1 MLAKKTAALTFAT
14 ALALSVLA
22 PSATATTTTSVAS
35 APTANQLKVTKVG
48 TDAMGSDTFTNRN
61 REYVTFK
68 NVSDGPLDIANVVV
82 EDNWAHNRTLMS
94 GPSTHTCNTYKIT
107 DLPGTGVNTEIL
119 VGEYVTVFNGS
130 GDNVKVNGNEYRL
143 FANSDTDCGTLGHFY
158 NNDNDTVWVTSA
170 DGATTYGSKSW
181 DWGGGYFV
189 RSWPVI

>member
-22 PSATATTTTSVAS
+22 PAATATATAAVP
-35 APTANQLKVTKVG
+35 PTAGQLRVVKVG

-68 NVSDGPLDIANVVV
+68 NVSGVTLDIANVVV
-82 EDNWAHNRTLMS
+82 EDNWAHNRTLAP
-94 GPSTHTCNTYKIT
+94 GVPTHTCNTYKIT
-107 DLPGTGVNTEIL
+107 NLPDNPTTDIAN
-119 VGEYVTVFNGS
+119 GEYVTVFNGY
-130 GDNVKVNGNEYRL
+130 GTDVKVGTEYRL

-170 DGATTYGSKSW
+170 DGVTEYGKKSW

>member
-1 MLAKKTAALTFAT
+1 MLAKNTAALTFAT

-22 PSATATTTTSVAS
+22 PSATATA
-35 APTANQLKVTKVG
+35 TAAVPPAADKLRVVKVG

-107 DLPGTGVNTEIL
+107 DLPDNPTTDIAMNET
-119 VGEYVTVFNGS
+119 VTVFNGA
-130 GDNVKVNGNEYRL
+130 GTNVKVGTEYRL

>member
-107 DLPGTGVNTEIL
+107 DLPDNPTTDIAMNET
-119 VGEYVTVFNGS
+119 VTVFNGA
-130 GDNVKVNGNEYRL
+130 GTNVKVGTEYRL

-158 NNDNDTVWVTSA
+158 NNDNDTAWVTKV
-170 DGATTYGSKSW
+170 DGTPITKRSW

-189 RSWPVI
+189 FGSLPLS